1 MVKKFFN
8 GEVELLKVE
17 DIAKSLGIHLETIRR
32 YIRRDKLKA
41 RKIGRRYY
49 VSKDMF
55 KEFVNG
61 KK

>member
-49 VSKDMF
+49 VSKDNF
-55 KEFVNG
+55 KAFVNG
-61 KK
+61 TK